1 MPFTAAPVLSRALS
15 RQPPTPAQTQMLT
28 LPSYGVQL
36 ENTFKRILRN
46 AGIRQAE
53 GDFTAASLLLDAHRI
68 DPKRVARVNEF
79 RLLNKSTADQILD
92 WVYGIDHL
100 IDVNGTDHIYAA
112 IDLTANGSKVNEK
125 QLKAQRLRPMWQ
137 GLGVEQFFIV
147 HIEGE
152 PADLT
157 KAGVAALIEKLWAD
171 MEAAFNGPSGR
182 VHVICLKFA

>member
-1 MPFTAAPVLSRALS
+1 
-15 RQPPTPAQTQMLT
+15 MLT
-28 LPSYGVQL
+28 IPTYGIQL
-36 ENTFKRILRN
+36 ETTFKRIIQA

-53 GDFTAASLLLDAHRI
+53 GDFTAASLLMDAKRI

-79 RLLNKSTADQILD
+79 RVLNKCTADQILD
-92 WVYGIDHL
+92 FVYGIDHL
-100 IDVNGTDHIYAA
+100 IDVNGGADPVYAA

-125 QLKAQRLRPMWQ
+125 ELKAQRLRPMWA

-147 HIEGE
+147 HVTGD

-157 KAGVAALIEKLWAD
+157 KPGAAALIEKLWAD

-182 VHVICLKFA
+182 VHVIHLTFA

>member
-1 MPFTAAPVLSRALS
+1 
-15 RQPPTPAQTQMLT
+15 MLT

-36 ENTFKRILRN
+36 ENTFKRILRA

-53 GDFTAASLLLDAHRI
+53 GDFSAPSLLLDANRI

-79 RLLNKSTADQILD
+79 RLLNKCSAAEVLD
-92 WVYGIDHL
+92 FVYGIDHL

-137 GLGVEQFFIV
+137 GLGVQQFFIV
-147 HIEGE
+147 HIEGDV
-152 PADLT
+152 ADLT
-157 KAGVAALIEKLWAD
+157 KPGAAALIEKLWAD
-171 MEAAFNGPSGR
+171 MEQAFNGPAGR
-182 VHVICLKFA
+182 VHTITLTLS

>member
-1 MPFTAAPVLSRALS
+1 
-15 RQPPTPAQTQMLT
+15 MLT
-28 LPSYGVQL
+28 VPSYGVQL
-36 ENTFKRILRN
+36 EATFKRILRA

-53 GDFTAASLLLDAHRI
+53 SDFTAASLLLDAHRI
-68 DPKRVARVNEF
+68 DPGRVARVNEF
-79 RLLNKSTADQILD
+79 RLLNKASAAEILD

-125 QLKAQRLRPMWQ
+125 QLKAQRLRPMWA

-147 HIEGE
+147 HVDGD

-157 KAGVAALIEKLWAD
+157 KAGAAALIEKLWAE
-171 MEAAFNGPSGR
+171 MERAFNGKRHG
-182 VHVICLKFA
+182 VHVIRLTLA